1 MLRRSSYVRRFV
13 CNEPA
18 ARVVALNDRL
28 TTDQLLENSW
38 RPGYYGVTRGTPDK
52 LVIRLS
58 HEMCT
63 VMDKV
68 VRGVSWQLYRDLYY
82 GRET

>member
-1 MLRRSSYVRRFV
+1 MLRHGSYVRRFV
-13 CNEPA
+13 CAEPA
-18 ARVVALNDRL
+18 DRIQEL
-28 TTDQLLENSW
+28 GERFITGQLLEDSW
-38 RPGYYGVTRGTPDK
+38 RPGYYGVTGGTPDK
-52 LVIRLS
+52 FVIRLS
-58 HEMCT
+58 HEVCT